1 VLTETPL
8 PIPLPRKEPHPYI
21 IFTPITE
28 HQQSRQPGQRLNQ
41 KQIVELSHRSATL
54 PWCLET
60 ITGYLF
66 ESSTHHTKTYVTQ
79 QPWQIADDSG
89 SGSRSGSDRRR
100 MLTNIRHKEK
110 AMRTKGSSLRPEF
123 THVCLLALTQ
133 DPYPDR
139 GNNVHFTPSRRP
151 RNQIYRPSIDYENGL
166 GSYYSVRPPLH
177 VSVTA
182 KSCTGQ
188 SRTKTI

>member
-1 VLTETPL
+1 VLSEIPL
-8 PIPLPRKEPHPYI
+8 PIPLPRKEPYAYI
-21 IFTPITE
+21 IFTLVTE
-28 HQQSRQPGQRLNQ
+28 HQKSSQPRQRLNQ
-41 KQIVELSHRSATL
+41 KRIVELPHRSATL

-66 ESSTHHTKTYVTQ
+66 QYPAHHNKTYVTQ

-89 SGSRSGSDRRR
+89 SGFRSGSDRQR

-110 AMRTKGSSLRPEF
+110 AMRTKGSSLRPKF
-123 THVCLLALTQ
+123 THVCLLALMQ

-151 RNQIYRPSIDYENGL
+151 RLLNQIYQPPIDYENGL
-166 GSYYSVRPPLH
+166 GSYGSVHPYTCL
-177 VSVTA
+177 
-182 KSCTGQ
+182 
-188 SRTKTI
+188 